1 MLSGLLIILLPLF
14 VGYLIKLNNRPLL
27 HLANRLLSA
36 MVYVILF
43 LMGVSLAM
51 LDNIGENLVSILA
64 YASVFFLCTFGA
76 NLLFLWLLDKKDPW
90 HVPAHKQSK
99 PPSRIKMVLESLQLC
114 GVVVVGF
121 FVGLTGWSI
130 FHYASH
136 ASQGAL
142 IFLLWLVGLQLR
154 NSGMSP
160 KQILIN
166 RRGTTVAI
174 VMGVSALAGGALA
187 AYLLGLPMKMG
198 LAIASGYGWYSLSGI
213 VLTDAF
219 GPVIGSTAFFNDLM
233 RELAAIMLIPI
244 IVNRYRNTALGI
256 CGSTSMDFTLPVL
269 QRSGG
274 VAIVPAAIVHGFV
287 LSLITPILMAFF
299 TS

>member
-14 VGYLIKLNNRPLL
+14 IGYLIKLNNRPLL
-27 HLANRLLSA
+27 QLANRLLSA

-51 LDNIGENLVSILA
+51 LDNIGENLFSILA
-64 YASVFFLCTFGA
+64 YASVFFICTFGA
-76 NLLFLWLLDKKDPW
+76 NLLFLWLLDKKILGMSLHINKLSPFTYQNGTRITTTLW
-90 HVPAHKQSK
+90 CSG
-99 PPSRIKMVLESLQLC
+99 SRFFCRFNRMVNFWLC
-114 GVVVVGF
+114 I
-121 FVGLTGWSI
+121 S
-130 FHYASH
+130 
-136 ASQGAL
+136 SQPRRTYL
-142 IFLLWLVGLQLR
+142 LLWLVGLQLR

-166 RRGTTVAI
+166 RRGTTIAI
-174 VMGVSALAGGALA
+174 VMAISALAGGALA
-187 AYLLGLPMKMG
+187 AYLLGLPTKMG

-287 LSLITPILMAFF
+287 LSLVTPILMAFF